1 MCGRFALTTMPGDL
15 IEEFEITAGYSGL
28 PLPSD
33 WNVTP
38 TRQIY
43 AIRDNASHQRELT
56 TLSWG
61 MIAPW
66 SKDSTEALRSQS
78 MAINARSESVHEKPT
93 FRNAFRSR
101 RCLIPVSGYYEWA
114 TELGKYETKQPFFI
128 HSTLP
133 STNLLKPVAGELTGS
148 ESNSKSVNR
157 SPFKTLALAG
167 IWDQWVDDRGEVHES
182 ASIITREAVG
192 FLATVH
198 HRMPTFLP
206 ADRWDAWLNP
216 DLKNVEEIRNLM
228 NFEIA
233 NPTIAAPD
241 ANLAAYP
248 VATLVNSIRN
258 NGPEL
263 IKEIELGESQT
274 LF

>member
-15 IEEFEITAGYSGL
+15 IEEFNITGGYSGL
-28 PLPSD
+28 LLPSD

-38 TRQIY
+38 TSQIY
-43 AIRDNASHQRELT
+43 AIRDNAHHQRELT
-56 TLSWG
+56 TVSWG

-93 FRNAFRSR
+93 FRSAFRSR
-101 RCLIPVSGYYEWA
+101 RCLIPASGYYEWA

-128 HSTLP
+128 HSSLP
-133 STNLLKPVAGELTGS
+133 GKTSDS
-148 ESNSKSVNR
+148 
-157 SPFKTLALAG
+157 FKTLALAG

-206 ADRWDAWLNP
+206 ADRWDLWLNP
-216 DLKNVEEIRNLM
+216 DLKNVDEIRDLM
-228 NFEIA
+228 DFDIP
-233 NPTIAAPD
+233 NPTIATPD
-241 ANLAAYP
+241 AHLAAYP
-248 VATLVNSIRN
+248 VATLVNSTRN